1 MMILYITVINAVLR
15 KRAISENFC
24 GNSGNLMGGVQCAQ
38 KYTSKFVEYF
48 LDRQEK
54 SLQNP
59 LQFFAIWCIIINV
72 DVRFMVKGGSRTE
85 TVNPTGWEFSP
96 EYVRYLTGR
105 CQSDLCLFPIHYGR
119 WGDLCAGPQNYRRV
133 LCGFIMGKRETPD
146 TVFESN
152 RPPLQRRRQKQW
164 QSRKKSESV

>member
-1 MMILYITVINAVLR
+1 MYFTWQ
-15 KRAISENFC
+15 
-24 GNSGNLMGGVQCAQ
+24 SGQCAICT
-38 KYTSKFVEYF
+38 KTTLKF
-48 LDRQEK
+48 RQNFSCQRKIFFEN
-54 SLQNP
+54 L
-59 LQFFAIWCIIINV
+59 LQFFRFWCIIIHV

-105 CQSDLCLFPIHYGR
+105 CQSDTCLFPFTYR
-119 WGDLCAGPQNYRRV
+119 PQYLQGE
-133 LCGFIMGKRETPD
+133 LCGFVMEKRETPD

-152 RPPLQRRRQKQW
+152 RPPLQRRRQNQW